1 MNHDGIVADDGWT
14 RVLVHRRDCPER
26 SPTRTTPNRPV
37 SHAQTF
43 VDIFG
48 GMVPHVLD
56 EILRVPETDAADF
69 ARTRV
74 VFNNQPLEKLELE
87 AH

>member
-1 MNHDGIVADDGWT
+1 
-14 RVLVHRRDCPER
+14 
-26 SPTRTTPNRPV
+26 
-37 SHAQTF
+37 
-43 VDIFG
+43 
-48 GMVPHVLD
+48 MVPHVLD